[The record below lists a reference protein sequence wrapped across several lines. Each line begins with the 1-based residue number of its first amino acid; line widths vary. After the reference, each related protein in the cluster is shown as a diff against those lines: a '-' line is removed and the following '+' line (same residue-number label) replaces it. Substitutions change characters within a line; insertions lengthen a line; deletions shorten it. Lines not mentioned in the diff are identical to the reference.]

1 MKTERKPHT
10 PIKDQITTED
20 LNRFKD
26 SSIFEDNRLY
36 VIQAEGN
43 PDKSIS
49 RKISVGGKQLHLS
62 HYVLWLKT
70 GELPDRVVH
79 LDGDRYNCR
88 PENLRP
94 VFYGAEPDESA
105 EVRRQRRVAAVI
117 QAISSGE
124 LDVDS
129 LPDATREALLRQL
142 SGRAT
147 TAAAG
152 GES

>member
-1 MKTERKPHT
+1 MKTERRQRI
-10 PIKDQITTED
+10 PIKDQITQAD
-20 LNRFKD
+20 LNRLKD
-26 SSIFEDNRLY
+26 SSIFADNRLY
-36 VIQAEGN
+36 VVQSEGN
-43 PDKSIS
+43 PDKSIQ
-49 RKISVGGKQLHLS
+49 RKITVGGKQLPLS
-62 HYVLWLKT
+62 HYVLWLTT

-79 LDGDRYNCR
+79 LDGNHYNCR

-129 LPDATREALLRQL
+129 LPEATREALLRQL

-147 TAAAG
+147 TTAAG
-152 GES
+152 GKS

>member
-1 MKTERKPHT
+1 MKTERRQRI
-10 PIKDQITTED
+10 PIKDQITQAD
-20 LNRFKD
+20 LNRLKD

-36 VIQAEGN
+36 VVQAEGN
-43 PDKSIS
+43 PDKSIQ
-49 RKISVGGKQLHLS
+49 RKITVGGKQLPLS
-62 HYVLWLKT
+62 HYVLWLTT

-79 LDGDRYNCR
+79 LDGNHYNCR

-105 EVRRQRRVAAVI
+105 EVRRQRRVAAAI

-129 LPDATREALLRQL
+129 LPEATRGALLRQL